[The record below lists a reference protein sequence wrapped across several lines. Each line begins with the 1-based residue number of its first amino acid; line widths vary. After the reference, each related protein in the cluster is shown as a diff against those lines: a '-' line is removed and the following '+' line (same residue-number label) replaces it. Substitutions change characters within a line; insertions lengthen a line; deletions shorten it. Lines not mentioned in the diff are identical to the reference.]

1 MSKNRG
7 WTRMNA
13 DVATRDREQDAA
25 SVALRCN
32 RNSFNRDPEVAAGDN
47 LPSSSPTAQQP
58 PAASGC
64 AADTRS
70 NLAPPRPSAGRVRT
84 VAFQAS
90 GEAGGDLDGGVA
102 APANAIR
109 GARVGCLDVQVRRPN
124 IGPGP
129 DAAIVIRT
137 GAVLLAGDQLT
148 AQRRVRRPVLEFA

>member
-1 MSKNRG
+1 MPWIR
-7 WTRMNA
+7 TRHPGSLII
-13 DVATRDREQDAA
+13 R
-25 SVALRCN
+25 L
-32 RNSFNRDPEVAAGDN
+32 PAGDGR
-47 LPSSSPTAQQP
+47 QRP
-58 PAASGC
+58 PDLQIDVVGVER
-64 AADTRS
+64 DTPVEEDAVDPARMI
-70 NLAPPRPSAGRVRT
+70 AAGRVRT

-90 GEAGGDLDGGVA
+90 GEARGDFDGGVA

-137 GAVLLAGDQLT
+137 GAILLTGDQLT